1 MNIVKALN
9 IFCQSSHR
17 SVRFLQF
24 IYCEESYLYIGENPE
39 VFAHLGLKLR
49 KWLFA
54 LAIR

>member
-39 VFAHLGLKLR
+39 VFAHLDLKLR
-49 KWLFA
+49 KWLC
-54 LAIR
+54 LH